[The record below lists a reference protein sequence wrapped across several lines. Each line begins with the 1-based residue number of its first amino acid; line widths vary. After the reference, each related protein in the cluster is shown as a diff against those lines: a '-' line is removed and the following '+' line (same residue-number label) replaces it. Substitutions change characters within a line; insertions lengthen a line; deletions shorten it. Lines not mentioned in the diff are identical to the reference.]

1 MLGHAALGRYALGQI
16 PSPVAVSA
24 VAGAFAVTGAN
35 AALSAAIK
43 AGVGSFSAAG
53 SNAAL
58 LYAPGTKFTAAAAAF
73 TVSGR
78 PATFN
83 VGMPAQAGSV
93 AVTGFAAGLKITF
106 PTSAGSFS
114 AVGAATLKRGLR
126 LYARPTPAQKTAN
139 HVLFAPLGGRA
150 LGSGVRDQES
160 EITFSLNGQTATF
173 ARVRRLAVGFGEFR
187 LTMSAAG
194 LFYSSY
200 PAKLR
205 VFPSVGRGARAVS
218 RGTEPLRVF
227 ASTGHGARRRAFGG

>member
-1 MLGHAALGRYALGQI
+1 MLGHAALGRYALGQM

-24 VAGAFAVTGAN
+24 VAGAFALTGAN
-35 AALSAAIK
+35 AALSAAIR
-43 AGVGSFSAAG
+43 AGVGSFTAAG
-53 SNAAL
+53 ADAAL
-58 LYAPGTKFTAAAAAF
+58 LYATGTRLTAAAASF
-73 TVSGR
+73 SVSGGS
-78 PATFN
+78 ATFN
-83 VGMPAQAGSV
+83 VGMPAQAGLF

-126 LYARPTPAQKTAN
+126 LYAWPTLAQKTAN
-139 HVLFAPLGGRA
+139 HVLFAPLGERA
-150 LGSGVRDQES
+150 LGSGVRGPES
-160 EITFSLNGQTATF
+160 EITFSLGGQTATF
-173 ARVRRLAVGFGEFR
+173 ARVRRLVVGSGEFR

-200 PAKLR
+200 PSKLR
-205 VFPSVGRGARAVS
+205 LFPSVGRGARAVS